1 MPLSLFAHI
10 HGLAQA
16 ETAAPQVKS
25 ITTGLQPSIFFK
37 SCFPQLMIQKQK
49 TNQQTNWMTVQ
60 GDGLYSENSLN
71 SYSRKLKQVTRA
83 PVTP

>member
-49 TNQQTNWMTVQ
+49 TN
-60 GDGLYSENSLN
+60 
-71 SYSRKLKQVTRA
+71 KLDDSTRRW
-83 PVTP
+83 VIFREFSKFLF